1 MDTQTSAKL
10 AEMSYDLGRA
20 SKKDIPDTIDTINE
34 HLQDEN
40 INYEVVPEWSDR
52 QVITYRNLDDPNKIH
67 ISHKGTQVGSSTQN
81 RDLLAD
87 LKIAFGFSPHDRYVK
102 KRKKRTE
109 RIIDNLNPDELTMSS
124 HSLGGMTQNYT
135 VAKSKKVRDVLLQGD
150 TFNAGSSPLFNND
163 LKIGKKTKTQLNKIP
178 LRHHRTKRDI
188 VSAGLVDNLPF
199 GELVEYK
206 TRANNH
212 EKEHKKIDEGFY
224 EKQNIKTKKELQKMG
239 YLERGIY
246 DHHIHH
252 FSDRIIDPIQKHKN
266 TKNKKLNKKNMFSF
280 IPFL

>member
-1 MDTQTSAKL
+1 MDTQDTAKL
-10 AEMSYDLGRA
+10 AEMTYEIGRSSKSDLPNTFENVN
-20 SKKDIPDTIDTINE
+20 K
-34 HLQDEN
+34 HLLDEG

-52 QVITYRNLDDPNKIH
+52 QITTFRNIDNPKKIH

-87 LKIAFGFSPHDRYVK
+87 VKIAFGFSPHDNYVK

-109 RIIDNLNPDELTMSS
+109 RIISRLEPEELTMSS

-135 VAKSKKVRDVLLQGD
+135 IAKSKKVRDVLLQAD

-163 LKIGKKTKTQLNKIP
+163 LNISKRAKSQLNKIP

-188 VSAGLVDNLPF
+188 VSAGLVNDLPF

-206 TRANNH
+206 TRSTPH
-212 EKEHKKIDEGFY
+212 EKEHKKIDADFY
-224 EKQNIKTKKELQKMG
+224 EKQNIKTKKELNNMG
-239 YLERGIY
+239 YLERGLY
-246 DHHIHH
+246 DHHLHH
-252 FSDRIIDPIQKHKN
+252 FSNRIIDPIQKHKN
-266 TKNKKLNKKNMFSF
+266 KKNKKLKGSSVFSF
-280 IPFL
+280 LPFL